1 MGPKEPVTFLGVE
14 TSEVPRVL
22 SEQMGLPRGFGVVVD
37 YVVPNGPAAAA
48 GLQASDIIR
57 MLNDQQIVDP
67 SQLGKLVRSFA
78 EGTSVDLTLLRK
90 GKEVKVSVKL
100 GKKDVPVGHGP
111 FGFEQEWNFDDLD
124 KMKFDFKAPDMSA
137 VREAVARAKDQAM
150 RARDEAQRAVRGLRI
165 VTTDDGLTK
174 STRIDLGK
182 ATITFSDDQGELKME
197 SVEGRKM
204 LTAKDAQGKV
214 LYNGPIDTEEER
226 AKLPANVRQRFE
238 KLERQELP
246 KVPAAPNPRK
256 LLALPNRR
264 NRRACST
271 CAPSAPRL
279 RLTIAA
285 AGSAARLSC
294 KRSSL
299 QHTCRRVALRSAVDG
314 VAGIK
319 TRTPRCGHFRAR
331 GKAQPLLRVGYGQ
344 NETSTVRKRLATVA
358 LAPTISCARPAA
370 AHDDAR
376 AKTLRASADGRE
388 NAHIARSVRSLSL
401 PRFCLFCPRK
411 LRLDRR
417 SPDADDRD
425 RVGSLRAHPFGY
437 GARPGRARRRGPNHR
452 AFASGR
458 TSCGSFQPQ
467 VDHPVFASRE
477 RVMLGLPGAHFLE
490 SPGHSTNSRRRE

>member
-1 MGPKEPVTFLGVE
+1 MKKQIILTTALAALFPLAAFAQSPNSTASVPPVPAVPPVQAVAPVPPVPPPRGHMHEHDMGPKEPVTFLGVE

-22 SEQMGLPRGFGVVVD
+22 SEQMDLPRGFGVVVD

-124 KMKFDFKAPDMSA
+124 KMKFDFKVPDMSA

-150 RARDEAQRAVRGLRI
+150 RAQDEAQRAVRGLRI

-182 ATITFSDDQGELKME
+182 ATVTFSDDQGELKME
-197 SVEGRKM
+197 SVNGVKM

-226 AKLPANVRQRFE
+226 ATLPASVRQRFE

-246 KVPAAPNPRK
+246 KVPAAPEPPEPPR
-256 LLALPNRR
+256 
-264 NRRACST
+264 
-271 CAPSAPRL
+271 APEPQES
-279 RLTIAA
+279 
-285 AGSAARLSC
+285 ARL
-294 KRSSL
+294 
-299 QHTCRRVALRSAVDG
+299 QH
-314 VAGIK
+314 
-319 TRTPRCGHFRAR
+319 
-331 GKAQPLLRVGYGQ
+331 
-344 NETSTVRKRLATVA
+344 
-358 LAPTISCARPAA
+358 
-370 AHDDAR
+370 
-376 AKTLRASADGRE
+376 LRAE
-388 NAHIARSVRSLSL
+388 
-401 PRFCLFCPRK
+401 
-411 LRLDRR
+411 
-417 SPDADDRD
+417 
-425 RVGSLRAHPFGY
+425 RAAF
-437 GARPGRARRRGPNHR
+437 APNHR
-452 AFASGR
+452 SGWVR
-458 TSCGSFQPQ
+458 
-467 VDHPVFASRE
+467 
-477 RVMLGLPGAHFLE
+477 
-490 SPGHSTNSRRRE
+490 STFVL

>member
-1 MGPKEPVTFLGVE
+1 MKKQIILTTAVAALLPLAAFAQSPNATASVPPVPAVPPVQAVAPAPPAPPPRGHMHEHDMGPKEPVTFLGVE
-14 TSEVPRVL
+14 TSEMPRVL
-22 SEQMGLPRGFGVVVD
+22 SEQMDLPRGFGVVVD

-111 FGFEQEWNFDDLD
+111 FGLEQEWNFDDLD

-197 SVEGRKM
+197 SVDGVKM

-226 AKLPANVRQRFE
+226 ATLPANVRQRFE

-246 KVPAAPNPRK
+246 KVPAAPEP
-256 LLALPNRR
+256 PE
-264 NRRACST
+264 
-271 CAPSAPRL
+271 APR
-279 RLTIAA
+279 APEPQE
-285 AGSAARLSC
+285 SARL
-294 KRSSL
+294 
-299 QHTCRRVALRSAVDG
+299 QQLRAE
-314 VAGIK
+314 
-319 TRTPRCGHFRAR
+319 RA
-331 GKAQPLLRVGYGQ
+331 
-344 NETSTVRKRLATVA
+344 A
-358 LAPTISCARPAA
+358 LAPN
-370 AHDDAR
+370 H
-376 AKTLRASADGRE
+376 
-388 NAHIARSVRSLSL
+388 RSGWVRSTFVL
-401 PRFCLFCPRK
+401 
-411 LRLDRR
+411 
-417 SPDADDRD
+417 
-425 RVGSLRAHPFGY
+425 
-437 GARPGRARRRGPNHR
+437 
-452 AFASGR
+452 
-458 TSCGSFQPQ
+458 
-467 VDHPVFASRE
+467 
-477 RVMLGLPGAHFLE
+477 
-490 SPGHSTNSRRRE
+490 

>member
-1 MGPKEPVTFLGVE
+1 MKKQIILTTAMAALFPLAAFAQTPNATASVPPVPAVPPVQPAPPAPPAPPSRGHMHEHDMGPKEPVTFLGVE

-78 EGTSVDLTLLRK
+78 EGTSVELTVLRK

-214 LYNGPIDTEEER
+214 LFNGPIDTEEER
-226 AKLPANVRQRFE
+226 AKIPANVRQRFE

-246 KVPAAPNPRK
+246 KVPAAPEP
-256 LLALPNRR
+256 PE
-264 NRRACST
+264 
-271 CAPSAPRL
+271 APQAPEPQE
-279 RLTIAA
+279 
-285 AGSAARLSC
+285 SARL
-294 KRSSL
+294 
-299 QHTCRRVALRSAVDG
+299 Q
-314 VAGIK
+314 
-319 TRTPRCGHFRAR
+319 
-331 GKAQPLLRVGYGQ
+331 Q
-344 NETSTVRKRLATVA
+344 
-358 LAPTISCARPAA
+358 
-370 AHDDAR
+370 
-376 AKTLRASADGRE
+376 LRAE
-388 NAHIARSVRSLSL
+388 
-401 PRFCLFCPRK
+401 
-411 LRLDRR
+411 
-417 SPDADDRD
+417 
-425 RVGSLRAHPFGY
+425 RA
-437 GARPGRARRRGPNHR
+437 ALTPNHR
-452 AFASGR
+452 SGWVR
-458 TSCGSFQPQ
+458 
-467 VDHPVFASRE
+467 
-477 RVMLGLPGAHFLE
+477 
-490 SPGHSTNSRRRE
+490 STFVL